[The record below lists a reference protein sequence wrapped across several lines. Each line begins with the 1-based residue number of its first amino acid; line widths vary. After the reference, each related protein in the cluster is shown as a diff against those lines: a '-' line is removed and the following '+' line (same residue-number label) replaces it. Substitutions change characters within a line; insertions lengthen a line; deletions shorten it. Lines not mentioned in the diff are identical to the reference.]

1 MSSSEWQGQPV
12 HYTSHPGGMVSAPI
26 NLDLEERDSSNPIN
40 LDGEEGAII
49 LYEERTSEDPIS
61 L

>member
-1 MSSSEWQGQPV
+1 
-12 HYTSHPGGMVSAPI
+12 MVSAPI